1 MSGSDSEST
10 LIALQLNAMNFCY
23 FANIHNAPRRP
34 MQQESIKCVYVFED
48 INAYHVVDVSS
59 QSLTYTRAIYIDFI
73 FP

>member
-1 MSGSDSEST
+1 
-10 LIALQLNAMNFCY
+10 
-23 FANIHNAPRRP
+23 

-59 QSLTYTRAIYIDFI
+59 QSLTYTRAIYTDFI